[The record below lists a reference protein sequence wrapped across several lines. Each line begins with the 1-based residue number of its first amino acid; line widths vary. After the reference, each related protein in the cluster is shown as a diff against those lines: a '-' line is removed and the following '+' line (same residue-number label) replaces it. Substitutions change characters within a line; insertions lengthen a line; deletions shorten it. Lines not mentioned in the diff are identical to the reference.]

1 MQKSSELNDSPA
13 DKNAAIEL
21 EWSEIKRPIGLSLKA
36 NTTIIDDFGSEE
48 LQVSIKPPTDKEG
61 ASVVLT
67 PDAVDSKS
75 QGNPEIRDE
84 DISFEVNSDSKKS
97 SKDLDSNNTAEP

>member
-1 MQKSSELNDSPA
+1 MQKSAELNDSPT
-13 DKNAAIEL
+13 DKNATT
-21 EWSEIKRPIGLSLKA
+21 EWCEIKRPIGLSLKA
-36 NTTIIDDFGSEE
+36 NTTIIDDFGSDE
-48 LQVSIKPPTDKEG
+48 LQISIKLPTDKEG

-75 QGNPEIRDE
+75 QDNPENRDL

-97 SKDLDSNNTAEP
+97 SKDFDSNNTAEP